1 MSDFIAPNY
10 SKNQLNLQM
19 VNGYVSI
26 HDLMCHCQKPLK
38 HIIKQIEQ
46 QEPSLKKWPATTTAD
61 VGTPDGG
68 DVIDQFGPGELEELF
83 AEDGAEKE
91 G

>member
-1 MSDFIAPNY
+1 MSDFIPPNY
-10 SKNQLNLQM
+10 SKKQLNLQM

-26 HDLMCHCQKPLK
+26 HDLMCHCQQPLQ
-38 HIIKQIEQ
+38 HIIKQIED
-46 QEPSLKKWPATTTAD
+46 QEPTLKKWPVTTTAAA
-61 VGTPDGG
+61 GTTDGE

-83 AEDGAEKE
+83 AEGAGEKE